1 MTACLFVLS
10 CRGGD
15 HHMPCRYD
23 PTPEEI
29 AQERRREREAWARPL
44 REEIDRLRG
53 ELGRRESM
61 LCAVLTVLDDGFES
75 HGTTFYLGAV
85 LDRVDWQEAGVTRRE
100 TEEWWQD
107 HLERDRERR
116 HQEALARERRR
127 QEILARLTPEEREL
141 LGLEG

>member
-1 MTACLFVLS
+1 MTGRGCVLS

-15 HHMPCRYD
+15 QHMPCRYD

-29 AQERRREREAWARPL
+29 AQERRREREARERPL
-44 REEIDRLRG
+44 EEEIARLRG
-53 ELGRRESM
+53 ELGRRESI

-75 HGTTFYLGAV
+75 HGVTFYLPAV

-107 HLERDRERR
+107 HLEQDAARRER
-116 HQEALARERRR
+116 EAVIREIKRRT
-127 QEILARLTPEEREL
+127 ILERLTPEEREI
-141 LGLEG
+141 LGL